1 MGKLIL
7 LLGGARSGKSSAA
20 QKLASALE
28 GPVVYIA
35 TAQALDEEMQGRIAV
50 HRQERPADWETLE
63 LPSGIVPYLRGREL
77 HAQVFLLDC
86 LTMLMTNLIMAA
98 SPDVDAPDEQA
109 AAAAVNREL
118 QELIGWI
125 QNQPGTW
132 IIVSNEV
139 GLGLVPPYPLGRI
152 YRDLLGWANQRL
164 AAAADEVL
172 FLIAGIPVPLHAF
185 RLARENG

>member
-63 LPSGIVPYLRGREL
+63 LPSGIVPYLQGREL